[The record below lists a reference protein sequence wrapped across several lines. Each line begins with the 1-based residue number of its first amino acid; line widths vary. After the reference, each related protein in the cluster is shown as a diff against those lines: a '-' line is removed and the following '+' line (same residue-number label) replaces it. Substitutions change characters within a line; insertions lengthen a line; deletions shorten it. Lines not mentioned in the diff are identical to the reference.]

1 MIAKTDSF
9 RKLLLDH
16 ADLSSSK
23 LYVSFKNDFEQS
35 F

>member
-1 MIAKTDSF
+1 MIAKIDTC
-9 RKLLLDH
+9 RKILLDH
-16 ADLSSSK
+16 EDLASSK

>member
-1 MIAKTDSF
+1 MITKIDTF
-9 RKLLLDH
+9 RKFLLNH
-16 ADLSSSK
+16 EDLASSK